1 MDDSTNHHPMA
12 EHSATLT
19 MLTERF
25 AQQER
30 EMDAFQSRLQKSVDE
45 YHAQRVEFAELTS
58 AVSAITQTLGR
69 MEATLGKIEAHAAT
83 TNGRVG
89 KLETAS
95 AVQTWA
101 LRLAGAAIVPLY
113 AAAIKQLF
121 GG

>member
-1 MDDSTNHHPMA
+1 
-12 EHSATLT
+12 
-19 MLTERF
+19 
-25 AQQER
+25 
-30 EMDAFQSRLQKSVDE
+30 MDAFQTRLQKSVDDW
-45 YHAQRVEFAELTS
+45 HHHRVDFARLQDGVA
-58 AVSAITQTLGR
+58 AVSSTLARIEGTLG
-69 MEATLGKIEAHAAT
+69 EIKGHTAA

-89 KLETAS
+89 KLETAT